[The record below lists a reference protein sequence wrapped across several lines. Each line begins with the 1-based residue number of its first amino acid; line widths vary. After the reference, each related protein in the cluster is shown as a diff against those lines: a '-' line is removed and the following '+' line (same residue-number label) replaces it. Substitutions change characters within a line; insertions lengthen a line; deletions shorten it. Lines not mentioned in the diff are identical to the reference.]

1 MRFEGSLSM
10 WNGERGYGEILPLQG
25 GQALFVHVSAFPR
38 DGEPPALYEV
48 LSFEVVSGRDGRKD
62 AVRVL
67 RVERSVATP
76 AERLLM
82 AAVPQRVNRMARR
95 EAVRRRLV
103 LAGCGLVLAAVVLG
117 GYAWRML
124 PA

>member
-25 GQALFVHVSAFPR
+25 GQPLFVHVSAFPR
-38 DGEPPALYEV
+38 EGEPPALYEV

-82 AAVPQRVNRMARR
+82 AAVPQRVNRTARR
-95 EAVRRRLV
+95 EAVRRRLA
-103 LAGCGLVLAAVVLG
+103 LAGCGLVLAVVVLG